1 MTQMAQIDTTAPAA
15 KPPVMGERTAE
26 VSLIKSHARLIS
38 AVLSPITRARGRLVS
53 VSNRC

>member
-1 MTQMAQIDTTAPAA
+1 MTQMAQIDTAAPAA